1 MSVTEVIHVCLGANC
16 LLGWAPGPVQ
26 ITTAAPDASPSTA
39 RTWLLFVRFNKNFP
53 RSFLALQSHPLLNLN
68 PTQAPTLLPSGL
80 AGGRAVGGSPR
91 QPRLPHSSCN
101 SDSSS
106 SFL

>member
-1 MSVTEVIHVCLGANC
+1 MSVTEVIHVCLGANS

-39 RTWLLFVRFNKNFP
+39 RPWLLFVRFNKNFP

-80 AGGRAVGGSPR
+80 AGSWWFSP
-91 QPRLPHSSCN
+91 PAPPAPL
-101 SDSSS
+101 
-106 SFL
+106 FL